1 MIKRTLQ
8 IALFISLLPVTLS
21 SFAQIERYVAGTHYT
36 ELPNPVN
43 TRDASKVEV
52 LEAFWYGCSHCFRF
66 EPLLTAW
73 EESAPEDV
81 DVVRFPALW
90 NNLMKI
96 HAQVYYAA
104 EALDKLDVL
113 HTPVFNAI
121 NLQGNRLQNERQI
134 GSLFAEQ
141 DDAGRGVQVLG
152 VIEDQSSLMPRY
164 EPDHPM
170 ANADGYV
177 YYPNV
182 NVVEEMADMISAS
195 RAFQTNVEMMNTAK
209 QMLQRVLTLGQ

>member
-1 MIKRTLQ
+1 MIKRTMQ
-8 IALFISLLPVTLS
+8 IALFVSLLPVAFS
-21 SFAQIERYVAGTHYT
+21 SFAQIERFIAGTHYT

-73 EESAPEDV
+73 EESAPDDV

-96 HAQVYYAA
+96 HAQVYYTA

-134 GSLFAEQ
+134 GSLFAEHGVTEEDFEKAFNSFSVRTKVNQAEKRMQ
-141 DDAGRGVQVLG
+141 DYQIRSTPNMIVNGKYLVTTGQNVQTQEEML
-152 VIEDQSSLMPRY
+152 E
-164 EPDHPM
+164 
-170 ANADGYV
+170 
-177 YYPNV
+177 
-182 NVVEEMADMISAS
+182 VVE
-195 RAFQTNVEMMNTAK
+195 FLVEK
-209 QMLQRVLTLGQ
+209 ERLTLGSSGA